1 MKKVVIITGASRGFG
16 ELIAK
21 KFQKQKF
28 QVIATMRNV
37 NSSPSLM
44 ELDNVDIKK
53 LDVTNKSDIKNVV
66 DFTIKK
72 YGRIDILINNAGY
85 GAFGLLEEASEQ
97 EIRNQFDVNYFGLID
112 CIRGVLP
119 QMRKQKDGVIIN
131 ISSIAGRFG
140 LPFTSLYNSSK
151 FAVEGLTE
159 CLHYELSLFGIDIK
173 TVAPGSFRTGFHDSV
188 NFTENEKKEE
198 LDDIR
203 ENLKK
208 ALEEGIKNEP
218 PFPFGFG
225 NSDDVANFVFKQ
237 SITKSKVSNFIGR
250 DTKIINF
257 FIKIFGRELLFKIIK
272 KLWFSRILPKKELWR
287 DTISKVYCLFAFF

>member
-21 KFQKQKF
+21 KFQKEKF

-37 NSSPSLM
+37 DSSPSLM
-44 ELDNVDIKK
+44 KLDNVDIKK

-208 ALEEGIKNEP
+208 ALEEGIRNEP

-272 KLWFSRILPKKELWR
+272 KLWFSRILPKKEL
-287 DTISKVYCLFAFF
+287 

>member
-21 KFQKQKF
+21 KFQKENF
-28 QVIATMRNV
+28 QVIATMRNID
-37 NSSPSLM
+37 SSPSLKKL
-44 ELDNVDIKK
+44 ENLDIKK
-53 LDVTNKSDIKNVV
+53 LDVTVKSDIKNVINYTV
-66 DFTIKK
+66 EK

-85 GAFGLLEEASEQ
+85 GAFGFLEEASDE
-97 EIRNQFDVNYFGLID
+97 EIRNQFNVNYFGLID
-112 CIRGVLP
+112 CIKGVLP
-119 QMRKQKDGVIIN
+119 QMRKQKDGVIVN

-173 TVAPGSFRTGFHDSV
+173 TVAPGSFRTGFHDSI
-188 NFTENEKKEE
+188 NFTEDEKKED
-198 LDDIR
+198 LDVVR

-208 ALEEGIKNEP
+208 ALEDGIKNQP

-225 NSDDVANFVFKQ
+225 NNDDVANFVFKK

-272 KLWFSRILPKKELWR
+272 KLWFSRILPKKEL
-287 DTISKVYCLFAFF
+287 

>member
-21 KFQKQKF
+21 KFQKEKF

-37 NSSPSLM
+37 DSSPNLM
-44 ELDNVDIKK
+44 KLDNVDIKK

-272 KLWFSRILPKKELWR
+272 KLWFSRIMPKKEL
-287 DTISKVYCLFAFF
+287 

>member
-21 KFQKQKF
+21 KFQKEKF

-37 NSSPSLM
+37 DSSPNLM
-44 ELDNVDIKK
+44 KLDNVDIKK

-72 YGRIDILINNAGY
+72 YSRIDILINNAGY

-272 KLWFSRILPKKELWR
+272 KLWFSRILPNK
-287 DTISKVYCLFAFF
+287 

>member
-21 KFQKQKF
+21 KFQKENF
-28 QVIATMRNV
+28 QVIATMRNID
-37 NSSPSLM
+37 SSPSLKKL
-44 ELDNVDIKK
+44 ENLDIKK
-53 LDVTNKSDIKNVV
+53 LDVTVKSDIKNVV
-66 DFTIKK
+66 DYTVEK

-85 GAFGLLEEASEQ
+85 GAFGFLEEASDE
-97 EIRNQFDVNYFGLID
+97 EIRNQFNVNYFGLID
-112 CIRGVLP
+112 CIKGVLP
-119 QMRKQKDGVIIN
+119 QMRKQKDGVIVN

-173 TVAPGSFRTGFHDSV
+173 TVAPGSFRTGFHDSI
-188 NFTENEKKEE
+188 NFTEDEKKED
-198 LDDIR
+198 LDVVR

-208 ALEEGIKNEP
+208 ALEDGIKNQP

-225 NSDDVANFVFKQ
+225 NNDDVANFVFKK

-257 FIKIFGRELLFKIIK
+257 FIKIFGKELLFKIIK
-272 KLWFSRILPKKELWR
+272 KLWFSRILPKKEL
-287 DTISKVYCLFAFF
+287 

>member
-1 MKKVVIITGASRGFG
+1 
-16 ELIAK
+16 
-21 KFQKQKF
+21 
-28 QVIATMRNV
+28 MRNID
-37 NSSPSLM
+37 SSPSLKK
-44 ELDNVDIKK
+44 LDNVDIKR
-53 LDVTNKSDIKNVV
+53 LDVTVKSEIKSVI
-66 DFTIKK
+66 DYTIEK

-85 GAFGLLEEASEQ
+85 GAFGFLEEASDE
-97 EIRNQFDVNYFGLID
+97 EIKNQFNVNFFGLID
-112 CIRGVLP
+112 CIRGVVP
-119 QMRKQKDGVIIN
+119 QMRKQKNGKIIN

-188 NFTENEKKEE
+188 NFTESEKKEE
-198 LDDIR
+198 LNDVR
-203 ENLKK
+203 EKLKR

-218 PFPFGFG
+218 PFPFGYG
-225 NSDDVANFVFKQ
+225 KSDDVANFVFKK

-257 FIKIFGRELLFKIIK
+257 FIKIFGKELLFKIIK
-272 KLWFSRILPKKELWR
+272 KQWFNKILSKKDL
-287 DTISKVYCLFAFF
+287 

>member
-21 KFQKQKF
+21 KFQKEKF

-37 NSSPSLM
+37 DSSPSLM
-44 ELDNVDIKK
+44 KLDNVDIKK

-72 YGRIDILINNAGY
+72 YDRIDILINNAGY

-272 KLWFSRILPKKELWR
+272 KLWFSRILPKKEL
-287 DTISKVYCLFAFF
+287 

>member
-21 KFQKQKF
+21 KFQKENF
-28 QVIATMRNV
+28 QVIATMRNID
-37 NSSPSLM
+37 SSPSLKKL
-44 ELDNVDIKK
+44 ENLDIKK
-53 LDVTNKSDIKNVV
+53 LDVTVKSDIKNVV
-66 DFTIKK
+66 DYTVEK

-85 GAFGLLEEASEQ
+85 GAFGFLEEASDE
-97 EIRNQFDVNYFGLID
+97 EIRNQFNVNYFGLID
-112 CIRGVLP
+112 CIKGVLP
-119 QMRKQKDGVIIN
+119 QMRKQKDGVIVN

-173 TVAPGSFRTGFHDSV
+173 TVAPGSFRTGFHDSI
-188 NFTENEKKEE
+188 NFTEDEKKED
-198 LDDIR
+198 LDVVR

-208 ALEEGIKNEP
+208 ALEDGIKNKP

-225 NSDDVANFVFKQ
+225 NNDDVANFVFKK

-272 KLWFSRILPKKELWR
+272 KLWFSKILPKKEL
-287 DTISKVYCLFAFF
+287 

>member
-21 KFQKQKF
+21 KFQKENF
-28 QVIATMRNV
+28 QVIATMRNID
-37 NSSPSLM
+37 SSPILKKL
-44 ELDNVDIKK
+44 ENVDIKR
-53 LDVTNKSDIKNVV
+53 LDVTVKSDIKNVV
-66 DFTIKK
+66 DYTVEK

-85 GAFGLLEEASEQ
+85 GAFGFLEEASNE
-97 EIRNQFDVNYFGLID
+97 EIRNQFNVNYFGLID
-112 CIRGVLP
+112 CIKGVLP
-119 QMRKQKDGVIIN
+119 QMRKQKDGVIVN

-173 TVAPGSFRTGFHDSV
+173 TVAPGSFRTGFHDSI
-188 NFTENEKKEE
+188 NFTEDEKKED
-198 LDDIR
+198 LDVVR

-208 ALEEGIKNEP
+208 ALEDGIKNQP

-225 NSDDVANFVFKQ
+225 NNDDVANFVFKK

-250 DTKIINF
+250 DTKIIKF

-272 KLWFSRILPKKELWR
+272 KLWFSRILPKKEL
-287 DTISKVYCLFAFF
+287 

>member
-21 KFQKQKF
+21 KFQKENF
-28 QVIATMRNV
+28 QVIATMRNID
-37 NSSPSLM
+37 SSPILKK
-44 ELDNVDIKK
+44 LKNVDIKR
-53 LDVTNKSDIKNVV
+53 LDVTVKSDIKNVV
-66 DFTIKK
+66 DYTVEK

-85 GAFGLLEEASEQ
+85 GAFGFLEEASNE
-97 EIRNQFDVNYFGLID
+97 EIRNQFNVNYFGLID
-112 CIRGVLP
+112 CIKGVLP
-119 QMRKQKDGVIIN
+119 QMRKQKDGVIVN

-173 TVAPGSFRTGFHDSV
+173 TVAPGSFRTGFHDSI
-188 NFTENEKKEE
+188 NFTEDEKKED
-198 LDDIR
+198 LDVVR

-208 ALEEGIKNEP
+208 ALEDGIKNEP

-225 NSDDVANFVFKQ
+225 NNDDVANFVFKK

-272 KLWFSRILPKKELWR
+272 KLWFSRILPKKEL
-287 DTISKVYCLFAFF
+287 

>member
-21 KFQKQKF
+21 KFQKEKF

-37 NSSPSLM
+37 DSSPSLM

-112 CIRGVLP
+112 CIKGVLP

-188 NFTENEKKEE
+188 NFTENEKKED
-198 LDDIR
+198 LNDIR

-225 NSDDVANFVFKQ
+225 NSNDVANFVFKK
-237 SITKSKVSNFIGR
+237 SIKKSKVSNFIGR

-272 KLWFSRILPKKELWR
+272 KLWFSRILPKKEL
-287 DTISKVYCLFAFF
+287 

>member
-21 KFQKQKF
+21 KFQKENF
-28 QVIATMRNV
+28 QVIATMRNID
-37 NSSPSLM
+37 SSPSLKKL
-44 ELDNVDIKK
+44 ENLDIKK
-53 LDVTNKSDIKNVV
+53 LDVTVKSDIKNVV
-66 DFTIKK
+66 NYTVEK

-85 GAFGLLEEASEQ
+85 GAFGFLEEASNE
-97 EIRNQFDVNYFGLID
+97 EIRNQFNVNYFGLID
-112 CIRGVLP
+112 CIKGVLP
-119 QMRKQKDGVIIN
+119 QMRKQKDGVIVN

-173 TVAPGSFRTGFHDSV
+173 TVAPGSFRTGFHDSI
-188 NFTENEKKEE
+188 NFTEDEKKED
-198 LDDIR
+198 LDVVR

-208 ALEEGIKNEP
+208 ALEDGIKNEP

-225 NSDDVANFVFKQ
+225 NNDDVANFVFKK

-272 KLWFSRILPKKELWR
+272 KLWFSRILPKKEL
-287 DTISKVYCLFAFF
+287 

>member
-21 KFQKQKF
+21 KFQKENF
-28 QVIATMRNV
+28 QVIATMRNID
-37 NSSPSLM
+37 SSPILKKL
-44 ELDNVDIKK
+44 ENVDIKR
-53 LDVTNKSDIKNVV
+53 LDVTVKSDIKNVV
-66 DFTIKK
+66 DYTVEK

-85 GAFGLLEEASEQ
+85 GAFGFLEEASDE
-97 EIRNQFDVNYFGLID
+97 EIRNQFNVNYFGLID
-112 CIRGVLP
+112 CIKGVLP
-119 QMRKQKDGVIIN
+119 QMRKQKDGVIVN

-173 TVAPGSFRTGFHDSV
+173 TVAPGSFRTGFHDSI
-188 NFTENEKKEE
+188 NFTEDEKKQD
-198 LDDIR
+198 LDVVR

-208 ALEEGIKNEP
+208 ALEDGIKNEP

-225 NSDDVANFVFKQ
+225 NNDDVANFVFKK

-257 FIKIFGRELLFKIIK
+257 FIKIFGRELLFKIIR
-272 KLWFSRILPKKELWR
+272 KLWFSRILQKKEL
-287 DTISKVYCLFAFF
+287 

>member
-272 KLWFSRILPKKELWR
+272 KLWFSRILPKKEL
-287 DTISKVYCLFAFF
+287 

>member
-21 KFQKQKF
+21 KFQKENF
-28 QVIATMRNV
+28 QVIATMRNID
-37 NSSPSLM
+37 SSPSLKKL
-44 ELDNVDIKK
+44 ENLDIKK
-53 LDVTNKSDIKNVV
+53 LDVTVKSDIKNVIDYTV
-66 DFTIKK
+66 EK

-85 GAFGLLEEASEQ
+85 GAFGFLEEASDE
-97 EIRNQFDVNYFGLID
+97 EIRNQFNVNYFGLID
-112 CIRGVLP
+112 CIKGVLP
-119 QMRKQKDGVIIN
+119 QMRKQKDGVIVN

-173 TVAPGSFRTGFHDSV
+173 TVAPGSFRTGFHDSI
-188 NFTENEKKEE
+188 NFTEDEKKED
-198 LDDIR
+198 LDVVR

-208 ALEEGIKNEP
+208 ALEDGIKNEP

-225 NSDDVANFVFKQ
+225 NNDDVANFVFKK

-272 KLWFSRILPKKELWR
+272 KLWFSRILPKKEL
-287 DTISKVYCLFAFF
+287 

>member
-21 KFQKQKF
+21 KFQKENF
-28 QVIATMRNV
+28 QVIATMRNID
-37 NSSPSLM
+37 SSPSLKKL
-44 ELDNVDIKK
+44 ENLDIKK
-53 LDVTNKSDIKNVV
+53 LDVTVKSDIKNVV
-66 DFTIKK
+66 NYTVEK

-85 GAFGLLEEASEQ
+85 GAFGFLEEASDE
-97 EIRNQFDVNYFGLID
+97 EIRNQFNVNYFGLID
-112 CIRGVLP
+112 CIKGVLP
-119 QMRKQKDGVIIN
+119 QMRKQKDGVIVN

-173 TVAPGSFRTGFHDSV
+173 TVAPGSFRTGFHDSI
-188 NFTENEKKEE
+188 NFTEDEKKED
-198 LDDIR
+198 LDVVR

-208 ALEEGIKNEP
+208 ALEDGIKNQP

-225 NSDDVANFVFKQ
+225 NNDDVANFVFKK
-237 SITKSKVSNFIGR
+237 SITKSKVSNFIVR

-272 KLWFSRILPKKELWR
+272 KLWFSRILPKKEL
-287 DTISKVYCLFAFF
+287 

>member
-21 KFQKQKF
+21 KFQKENF
-28 QVIATMRNV
+28 QVIATMRNID
-37 NSSPSLM
+37 SSPSLKKL
-44 ELDNVDIKK
+44 ENLDIKK
-53 LDVTNKSDIKNVV
+53 LDVTVKSDIKNVV
-66 DFTIKK
+66 NYTVEK

-85 GAFGLLEEASEQ
+85 GAFGFLEEASDE
-97 EIRNQFDVNYFGLID
+97 EIRNQFNVNYFGLID
-112 CIRGVLP
+112 CIKGVLP
-119 QMRKQKDGVIIN
+119 QMRKQKDGVIVN

-173 TVAPGSFRTGFHDSV
+173 TVAPGSFRTGFHDSI
-188 NFTENEKKEE
+188 NFTEDEKKED
-198 LDDIR
+198 LDVVR

-208 ALEEGIKNEP
+208 ALEEGIKNQP

-225 NSDDVANFVFKQ
+225 NNDDVANFVFKK

-272 KLWFSRILPKKELWR
+272 KLWFSRILPKKEL
-287 DTISKVYCLFAFF
+287 

>member
-21 KFQKQKF
+21 KFQKEKF

-37 NSSPSLM
+37 DSSPSLM
-44 ELDNVDIKK
+44 KLDNVDIKK

-72 YGRIDILINNAGY
+72 YSRIDILINNAGY

-208 ALEEGIKNEP
+208 ALDEGIKNEP

-272 KLWFSRILPKKELWR
+272 KLWFSRILPKKEL
-287 DTISKVYCLFAFF
+287 

>member
-21 KFQKQKF
+21 KFQKENF
-28 QVIATMRNV
+28 QVIATMRNID
-37 NSSPSLM
+37 SSPSLKKL
-44 ELDNVDIKK
+44 ENLDIKK
-53 LDVTNKSDIKNVV
+53 LDVTVKSDIKNVV
-66 DFTIKK
+66 NYTVKK

-85 GAFGLLEEASEQ
+85 GAFGFLEEASNE
-97 EIRNQFDVNYFGLID
+97 EIRNQFNVNYFGLID
-112 CIRGVLP
+112 CIKGVLP
-119 QMRKQKDGVIIN
+119 QMRKQKDGVIVN

-173 TVAPGSFRTGFHDSV
+173 TVAPGSFRTGFHDSI
-188 NFTENEKKEE
+188 NFTEDEKKED
-198 LDDIR
+198 LDVVR

-208 ALEEGIKNEP
+208 ALEDGIKNQP

-225 NSDDVANFVFKQ
+225 NNDDVANFVFKK

-272 KLWFSRILPKKELWR
+272 KLWFSRILPKKEL
-287 DTISKVYCLFAFF
+287 

>member
-21 KFQKQKF
+21 KFQKENF
-28 QVIATMRNV
+28 QVIATMRNID
-37 NSSPSLM
+37 SSPSLKKL
-44 ELDNVDIKK
+44 ENLDIKK
-53 LDVTNKSDIKNVV
+53 LDVTVKSDIKNVIDYTV
-66 DFTIKK
+66 EK

-85 GAFGLLEEASEQ
+85 GAFGFLEEASNE
-97 EIRNQFDVNYFGLID
+97 EIRNQFNVNYFGLID
-112 CIRGVLP
+112 CIKGVLP
-119 QMRKQKDGVIIN
+119 QMRKQKDGVIVN

-173 TVAPGSFRTGFHDSV
+173 TVAPGSFRTGFHDSI
-188 NFTENEKKEE
+188 NFTEDEKKED
-198 LDDIR
+198 LDVVR

-208 ALEEGIKNEP
+208 ALEDGIKNEP

-225 NSDDVANFVFKQ
+225 NNDDVANFVFKK

-272 KLWFSRILPKKELWR
+272 KLWFSRILPKKEL
-287 DTISKVYCLFAFF
+287 

>member
-21 KFQKQKF
+21 KFQKENF
-28 QVIATMRNV
+28 QVIATMRNID
-37 NSSPSLM
+37 SSPSLKKL
-44 ELDNVDIKK
+44 ENLDIKK
-53 LDVTNKSDIKNVV
+53 LDVTVKSDIKNVV
-66 DFTIKK
+66 DYTVEK

-85 GAFGLLEEASEQ
+85 GAFGFLEEASDE
-97 EIRNQFDVNYFGLID
+97 EIRNQFNVNYFGLID
-112 CIRGVLP
+112 CIKGVLP
-119 QMRKQKDGVIIN
+119 QMRKQKDGVIVN

-188 NFTENEKKEE
+188 NFTEDEKKED
-198 LDDIR
+198 LDVVR
-203 ENLKK
+203 EKLKK
-208 ALEEGIKNEP
+208 ALEDGIKNQP

-225 NSDDVANFVFKQ
+225 NNDDVANFVFKK

-272 KLWFSRILPKKELWR
+272 KLWFSRILPKKEL
-287 DTISKVYCLFAFF
+287 

>member
-21 KFQKQKF
+21 KFQKENF
-28 QVIATMRNV
+28 QVIATMRNI
-37 NSSPSLM
+37 NSSPSLKKL
-44 ELDNVDIKK
+44 ENLDIKK
-53 LDVTNKSDIKNVV
+53 LDVTVKSDIKNVV
-66 DFTIKK
+66 DYTVEK

-85 GAFGLLEEASEQ
+85 GAFGFLEEASNE
-97 EIRNQFDVNYFGLID
+97 EIRNQFNVNYFGLID
-112 CIRGVLP
+112 CIKGVLP
-119 QMRKQKDGVIIN
+119 QMRKQKDGVIVN

-173 TVAPGSFRTGFHDSV
+173 TVAPGSFRTGFHDSI
-188 NFTENEKKEE
+188 NFTEDEKKED
-198 LDDIR
+198 LDVVR

-208 ALEEGIKNEP
+208 ALEDGIKNEP

-225 NSDDVANFVFKQ
+225 NNDDVANFVFKK

-272 KLWFSRILPKKELWR
+272 KLWFSRILPKKEL
-287 DTISKVYCLFAFF
+287 

>member
-21 KFQKQKF
+21 KFQKEKF

-37 NSSPSLM
+37 DSSPSLM

-72 YGRIDILINNAGY
+72 YSRIDILINNAGY

-208 ALEEGIKNEP
+208 ALEEGIRNEP

-272 KLWFSRILPKKELWR
+272 KLWFSRIMPKKEL
-287 DTISKVYCLFAFF
+287 

>member
-21 KFQKQKF
+21 KFQKEKF

-37 NSSPSLM
+37 DSSPSLM

-257 FIKIFGRELLFKIIK
+257 FIKIFGRELLFRGN
-272 KLWFSRILPKKELWR
+272 W
-287 DTISKVYCLFAFF
+287 

>member
-21 KFQKQKF
+21 KFQKENF
-28 QVIATMRNV
+28 QVIATMRNID
-37 NSSPSLM
+37 SSPILKK
-44 ELDNVDIKK
+44 LKNVDIKR
-53 LDVTNKSDIKNVV
+53 LDVTVKSDIKNVV
-66 DFTIKK
+66 DYTVEK

-85 GAFGLLEEASEQ
+85 GAFGFLEEASNE
-97 EIRNQFDVNYFGLID
+97 EIRNQFNVNYFGLID
-112 CIRGVLP
+112 CIKGVLP
-119 QMRKQKDGVIIN
+119 QMRKQKDGVIVN

-188 NFTENEKKEE
+188 NFTEDEKKED
-198 LDDIR
+198 LDVVR

-208 ALEEGIKNEP
+208 ALEDGIKNQP

-225 NSDDVANFVFKQ
+225 NNDDVANFVFKK

-272 KLWFSRILPKKELWR
+272 KLWFSRILPKKEL
-287 DTISKVYCLFAFF
+287 

>member
-21 KFQKQKF
+21 KFQKENF
-28 QVIATMRNV
+28 QVIATMRNID
-37 NSSPSLM
+37 SSPSLKKL
-44 ELDNVDIKK
+44 ENLDIKK
-53 LDVTNKSDIKNVV
+53 LDVTVKSDIKNVV
-66 DFTIKK
+66 DYTVEK

-85 GAFGLLEEASEQ
+85 GAFGFLEEASDE
-97 EIRNQFDVNYFGLID
+97 EIRNQFNVNYFGLID
-112 CIRGVLP
+112 CIKGVLP
-119 QMRKQKDGVIIN
+119 QMRKQKDGVIVN

-173 TVAPGSFRTGFHDSV
+173 TVAPGSFRTGFHDSI
-188 NFTENEKKEE
+188 NFTEDEKKED
-198 LDDIR
+198 LDVVR

-208 ALEEGIKNEP
+208 ALEDGIKNEP
-218 PFPFGFG
+218 PFHFGFG
-225 NSDDVANFVFKQ
+225 NNDDVANFVFKK

-272 KLWFSRILPKKELWR
+272 KLWFSRILPKKEL
-287 DTISKVYCLFAFF
+287 

>member
-21 KFQKQKF
+21 KFQKENF
-28 QVIATMRNV
+28 QVIATMRNI
-37 NSSPSLM
+37 NSSPSLKKL
-44 ELDNVDIKK
+44 ENLDIKK
-53 LDVTNKSDIKNVV
+53 LDVTVKSDIKNVV
-66 DFTIKK
+66 NYTVEK

-85 GAFGLLEEASEQ
+85 GAFGFLEEASDE
-97 EIRNQFDVNYFGLID
+97 EIRNQFNVNYFGLID
-112 CIRGVLP
+112 CIKGVLP
-119 QMRKQKDGVIIN
+119 QMRKQKDGVIVN

-173 TVAPGSFRTGFHDSV
+173 TVAPGSFRTGFHDSI
-188 NFTENEKKEE
+188 NFTEDEKKED
-198 LDDIR
+198 LDVVR

-208 ALEEGIKNEP
+208 ALEDGIKNEP

-225 NSDDVANFVFKQ
+225 NNDDVANFVFKK

-272 KLWFSRILPKKELWR
+272 KLWFSRILPKKEL
-287 DTISKVYCLFAFF
+287 

>member
-21 KFQKQKF
+21 KFQKENF
-28 QVIATMRNV
+28 QVIATMRNID
-37 NSSPSLM
+37 SSPSLKKL
-44 ELDNVDIKK
+44 ENLDIKK
-53 LDVTNKSDIKNVV
+53 LDVTAKSDIKNVV
-66 DFTIKK
+66 NYTVEK

-85 GAFGLLEEASEQ
+85 GAFGFLEEASDE
-97 EIRNQFDVNYFGLID
+97 EIRNQFNVNYFGLID
-112 CIRGVLP
+112 CIKGVLP
-119 QMRKQKDGVIIN
+119 QMRKQKDGVIVN

-173 TVAPGSFRTGFHDSV
+173 TVAPGSFRTGFHDSI
-188 NFTENEKKEE
+188 NFTEDEKKED
-198 LDDIR
+198 LDVVR

-208 ALEEGIKNEP
+208 ALEDGIKNQP

-225 NSDDVANFVFKQ
+225 NNDDVANFVFKK

-272 KLWFSRILPKKELWR
+272 KLWFSRILPKKEL
-287 DTISKVYCLFAFF
+287 

>member
-21 KFQKQKF
+21 KFQKENF
-28 QVIATMRNV
+28 QVIATMRNID
-37 NSSPSLM
+37 SSPSLKKL
-44 ELDNVDIKK
+44 ENVDIKR
-53 LDVTNKSDIKNVV
+53 LDVTVKSDIKNVIDYTV
-66 DFTIKK
+66 EK

-85 GAFGLLEEASEQ
+85 GAFGFLEEASDE
-97 EIRNQFDVNYFGLID
+97 EIRNQFNVNYFGLID
-112 CIRGVLP
+112 CIKGVLP
-119 QMRKQKDGVIIN
+119 QMRKQKDGVIVN

-173 TVAPGSFRTGFHDSV
+173 TVAPGSFRTGFHDSI
-188 NFTENEKKEE
+188 NFTEDEKKED
-198 LDDIR
+198 LDVVR

-208 ALEEGIKNEP
+208 ALEDGIKNEP

-225 NSDDVANFVFKQ
+225 NNDDVANFVFKK

-272 KLWFSRILPKKELWR
+272 KLWFSRILPKKEL
-287 DTISKVYCLFAFF
+287 

>member
-21 KFQKQKF
+21 KFQKENF
-28 QVIATMRNV
+28 QVIATMRNID
-37 NSSPSLM
+37 SSPILKKL
-44 ELDNVDIKK
+44 ENVDIKR
-53 LDVTNKSDIKNVV
+53 LDVTVKSDIKNVV
-66 DFTIKK
+66 DYTVKK

-85 GAFGLLEEASEQ
+85 GAFGFLEEASNE
-97 EIRNQFDVNYFGLID
+97 EIRNQFNVNYFGLID
-112 CIRGVLP
+112 CIKGVLP
-119 QMRKQKDGVIIN
+119 QMRKQKDGVIVN

-173 TVAPGSFRTGFHDSV
+173 TVAPGSFRTGFHDSI
-188 NFTENEKKEE
+188 NFTEDEKKED
-198 LDDIR
+198 LDVVR

-208 ALEEGIKNEP
+208 ALEDGIKNEP

-225 NSDDVANFVFKQ
+225 NNDDVANFVFKK

-272 KLWFSRILPKKELWR
+272 KLWFSRILPKKEL
-287 DTISKVYCLFAFF
+287 

>member
-21 KFQKQKF
+21 KFQKENF
-28 QVIATMRNV
+28 QVIATMRNID
-37 NSSPSLM
+37 SSPILKKL
-44 ELDNVDIKK
+44 ENVDIKR
-53 LDVTNKSDIKNVV
+53 LDVTVKSDIKNVV
-66 DFTIKK
+66 DYTVEK

-85 GAFGLLEEASEQ
+85 GAFGFLEEASNE
-97 EIRNQFDVNYFGLID
+97 EIRNQFNVNYFGLID
-112 CIRGVLP
+112 CIKGVLP
-119 QMRKQKDGVIIN
+119 QMRKQKDGVIVN

-188 NFTENEKKEE
+188 NFTEDEKKED
-198 LDDIR
+198 LDVVR

-208 ALEEGIKNEP
+208 ALEDGIKNQP

-225 NSDDVANFVFKQ
+225 NNDDVANFVFKK

-250 DTKIINF
+250 DTKIIKF

-272 KLWFSRILPKKELWR
+272 KLWFSRILPKKEL
-287 DTISKVYCLFAFF
+287 

>member
-21 KFQKQKF
+21 KFQKEKF

-272 KLWFSRILPKKELWR
+272 KLWFSRIMPKKEL
-287 DTISKVYCLFAFF
+287 

>member
-37 NSSPSLM
+37 DSSPSLM

-72 YGRIDILINNAGY
+72 YSRIDILINNAGY

-272 KLWFSRILPKKELWR
+272 KLWFSRIMPKKEL
-287 DTISKVYCLFAFF
+287 

>member
-21 KFQKQKF
+21 KFQKEKF

-37 NSSPSLM
+37 DSSPSLM

-53 LDVTNKSDIKNVV
+53 LDVTNKSNIKNVV

-218 PFPFGFG
+218 PFPFSFG
-225 NSDDVANFVFKQ
+225 NSDDVANFVFKK

-272 KLWFSRILPKKELWR
+272 KLWFSRILPKKEL
-287 DTISKVYCLFAFF
+287 